1 MAIITMVF
9 HQLNQGEI
17 TTNATVNILV
27 IVHPQLIYYIPH
39 TMLSLFSYLILNN
52 VYRLINS
59 CSKLIFE

>member
-27 IVHPQLIYYIPH
+27 IVHPQLIYYIPQKI
-39 TMLSLFSYLILNN
+39 LSLVSYLILNN
-52 VYRLINS
+52 LYRIINS